1 MANDYQVLAK
11 RSRQLAQV
19 SFWLLLLV
27 LLLNTVV
34 FPSCN
39 REPNWVVLAVQSGL
53 VLVFLPGMLKQN
65 VKSYIWLSLI
75 LLMMFLASV
84 STAFACTT
92 VLTVAEVLLVVALFI
107 AAMLYIRWRSRELKQ
122 AVTKQEM

>member
-1 MANDYQVLAK
+1 MPNDYQLLAK

-19 SFWLLLLV
+19 GYWLLLLL
-27 LLLNTVV
+27 LLLNTVI

-53 VLVFLPGMLKQN
+53 VLVFLPGMLKEN

-92 VLTVAEVLLVVALFI
+92 VLTVAEVLLIVALFI
-107 AAMLYIRWRSRELKQ
+107 AAMLYIRWRSRELQQVVK
-122 AVTKQEM
+122 ESER

>member
-1 MANDYQVLAK
+1 MSNDYQVLAK
-11 RSRQLAQV
+11 RSRQVTQV
-19 SFWLLLLV
+19 SYWLLLLV
-27 LLLNTVV
+27 LLVNTVV
-34 FPSCN
+34 APSCN
-39 REPNWVVLAVQSGL
+39 REPNWVILVVQLAL

-65 VKSYIWLSLI
+65 VRSYIWLSLI

-92 VLTVAEVLLVVALFI
+92 LLTVTEVFLIIALFI

-122 AVTKQEM
+122 LATESEK

>member
-1 MANDYQVLAK
+1 MANDYQLLAK

-122 AVTKQEM
+122 AVTK

>member
-1 MANDYQVLAK
+1 MSNDYQVLAK

-19 SFWLLLLV
+19 SFWLLMLV

-53 VLVFLPGMLKQN
+53 VLIFLPGMLKQN

-92 VLTVAEVLLVVALFI
+92 VLTVAEVLLIVALFI
-107 AAMLYIRWRSRELKQ
+107 AAMFYIRWRSRELKQ
-122 AVTKQEM
+122 AVTE

>member
-1 MANDYQVLAK
+1 MSNDYQVLAK

>member
-1 MANDYQVLAK
+1 MSNDYQVLAK

-122 AVTKQEM
+122 AVTK